1 MDQDRAKKISEI
13 ENRINKEIEN
23 LRLDVKA
30 STDIKSL
37 ELLKSKY
44 LGKKS
49 CLLSIRKSIGSLDSE
64 IKPVAGKMT
73 NALKQE
79 IDKIISE
86 KEIEIGELEREREM
100 AEEALDL
107 TLPGR
112 KPRKGSISII
122 SRVTEEIEKIFIGMG
137 FEIAG
142 GPEVETDYY
151 NFEALNTP
159 RDHPAR
165 SLHDTMFI
173 NDNVLLRT
181 QTSPVQIR
189 YMEQNKPP
197 IAIIVPGKVYRKDY
211 DVSHTPMFTQIE
223 GLVVDRGINFGNLK
237 WTLETFV
244 REIFGNER
252 KVRFRPHYFPFTEPS
267 AEVDVSC
274 KNCNGKGCRVCSWK
288 GWLEILGAG
297 MVDPELY
304 KFVNYDPEEVSGFAF
319 GLGIE
324 RICMLKYGID
334 DLRLFFENDLRF
346 IKQF

>member
-1 MDQDRAKKISEI
+1 MA
-13 ENRINKEIEN
+13 
-23 LRLDVKA
+23 
-30 STDIKSL
+30 
-37 ELLKSKY
+37 
-44 LGKKS
+44 
-49 CLLSIRKSIGSLDSE
+49 
-64 IKPVAGKMT
+64 
-73 NALKQE
+73 NALNQE
-79 IDKIISE
+79 IDRIISGR
-86 KEIEIGELEREREM
+86 EIEIRKLEREREI
-100 AEEALDL
+100 AQESVDI

-112 KPRKGSISII
+112 KTRKGSINII

-137 FEIAG
+137 FEIAA
-142 GPEVETDYY
+142 GPEIETDYY

-223 GLVVDRGINFGNLK
+223 GLVIDKGINFGNLK

-244 REIFGNER
+244 KEIFGDER

-274 KNCNGKGCRVCSWK
+274 KNCNGKGCRVCSWT

-304 KFVNYDPEEVSGFAF
+304 RFVNYDPEEVSGFAF